1 MYNGGAAGVGVKMR
15 LRHPACLL
23 LASVVLSVAAPWLA
37 AADTIVHGAGNLEPA
52 LTPQA
57 YLPAISRFICAGDV
71 LANGNLEQGA
81 VGWHQYTT
89 GENWKDHELIGTA
102 AEGYN
107 PYDGV
112 YGARLGGYEG
122 VWDVLTQ
129 TVTIPA
135 GGQLSYWWQMGTTE
149 TEIFPDDFG
158 VDLLTLDGEQIARL
172 AGHGIQGP
180 EGIWQQDV
188 VDVSTYAGQT
198 LVLRLHAYNDNYYPS
213 WFDLDLVCL
222 CPAWRG

>member
-1 MYNGGAAGVGVKMR
+1 MMSNGGPAELGAKIR
-15 LRHPACLL
+15 LRHPAWL
-23 LASVVLSVAAPWLA
+23 VLTSFLILVCTFWLA
-37 AADTIVHGAGNLEPA
+37 ATHTIVQGAGTLEPA

-57 YLPAISRFICAGDV
+57 YLPAVSRFICPGDV
-71 LANGNLEQGA
+71 LVNGNFEQGA

-89 GENWKDHELIGTA
+89 GENWKDHELIGSVS
-102 AEGYN
+102 EGYN

-112 YGARLGGYEG
+112 YGAALGGYEG

-158 VDLLTLDGEQIARL
+158 VDLLTLDGERIAAL

-180 EGIWQQDV
+180 QGIWQQDV
-188 VDVSTYAGQT
+188 VDVSAYAGQM
-198 LVLRLHAYNDNYYPS
+198 LVLRLHAYNDNYYAS

-222 CPAWRG
+222 CPAW